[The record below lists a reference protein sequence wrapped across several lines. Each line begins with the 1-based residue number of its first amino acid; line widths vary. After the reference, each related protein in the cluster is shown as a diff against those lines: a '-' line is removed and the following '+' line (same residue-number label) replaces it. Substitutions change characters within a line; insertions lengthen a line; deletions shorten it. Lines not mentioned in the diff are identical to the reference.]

1 MLSESLWKQTNE
13 KTDKTSGKVTLLEEK
28 LNRALST
35 INHQQ
40 KTIDELVESSRTL
53 TRETKAFR
61 DKFSQ
66 MKKDVIDVTKIN
78 DDLKNINMTVD
89 ISLKDA
95 EEQFQKEENERQ
107 VQQERL
113 SKLEIEMKTLKGE
126 HTILKNNKMKA
137 SSSEN
142 QNKLGHVTKIT
153 NGPTAD
159 IKTVADYKT
168 IIRQHEFENSSLE
181 KTIEMFK
188 DDKHSLETTIERYKE
203 DNQNLEENNHSLGAT
218 IEKLQRRLEE
228 LELEENHRRGDA
240 QAAVAPYLE
249 ILTSNLNTAISQL
262 KPKESPKETGAEK
275 ENTINNNETK
285 HQKKSKERPSGKEKG
300 NKKEEEGLLN
310 DTPGQVGAQKVLKTA
325 KEARK
330 ESEANNQEDKV
341 NTHNGKIKCML
352 IGDSFLSDFN
362 RDKFSKWYDVCHEQF
377 TSLEEAQKPRSALM
391 SKLKKVEPALS
402 VIHLGFGDIW
412 KGSTVEDIV
421 ESYKKLIWNLL
432 NNTSSTICVSMLIPT
447 PEMNRFREK
456 IELINR
462 ALSEFLT
469 SIRENRDDLRRRIYT
484 INNRVL
490 GQYLTTGRN
499 SKGQAIPQLSDRG
512 EMTKWLILRNGMNR
526 ATGKRNVPQ
535 KAQQISDNTRK
546 RTESSSTRRGHE

>member
-89 ISLKDA
+89 ISRKDA
-95 EEQFQKEENERQ
+95 EEQSQKEENERQ

-168 IIRQHEFENSSLE
+168 IMIDASDSMSL
-181 KTIEMFK
+181 
-188 DDKHSLETTIERYKE
+188 R
-203 DNQNLEENNHSLGAT
+203 
-218 IEKLQRRLEE
+218 
-228 LELEENHRRGDA
+228 
-240 QAAVAPYLE
+240 
-249 ILTSNLNTAISQL
+249 TAL
-262 KPKESPKETGAEK
+262 WRKP
-275 ENTINNNETK
+275 
-285 HQKKSKERPSGKEKG
+285 
-300 NKKEEEGLLN
+300 
-310 DTPGQVGAQKVLKTA
+310 
-325 KEARK
+325 
-330 ESEANNQEDKV
+330 
-341 NTHNGKIKCML
+341 
-352 IGDSFLSDFN
+352 
-362 RDKFSKWYDVCHEQF
+362 
-377 TSLEEAQKPRSALM
+377 
-391 SKLKKVEPALS
+391 
-402 VIHLGFGDIW
+402 
-412 KGSTVEDIV
+412 
-421 ESYKKLIWNLL
+421 
-432 NNTSSTICVSMLIPT
+432 
-447 PEMNRFREK
+447 
-456 IELINR
+456 
-462 ALSEFLT
+462 
-469 SIRENRDDLRRRIYT
+469 
-484 INNRVL
+484 
-490 GQYLTTGRN
+490 
-499 SKGQAIPQLSDRG
+499 
-512 EMTKWLILRNGMNR
+512 
-526 ATGKRNVPQ
+526 
-535 KAQQISDNTRK
+535 
-546 RTESSSTRRGHE
+546 